1 MALVIFFIATKSIAL
16 MVDRATRGME
26 NSMLAV
32 IRTNT
37 RLFSNSGS
45 HVLDLLIERPLT
57 TSQKRIAGEYR
68 SALKIQAAA
77 SLT

>member
-1 MALVIFFIATKSIAL
+1 MALVILFIATKSIAL

-32 IRTNT
+32 TRTNT
-37 RLFSNSGS
+37 RLSSNSGS
-45 HVLDLLIERPLT
+45 HVLDLLIELPLT

>member
-1 MALVIFFIATKSIAL
+1 MALVILFIATKSIAL

-37 RLFSNSGS
+37 RLSSNSGS
-45 HVLDLLIERPLT
+45 HVLDLLIELPLT